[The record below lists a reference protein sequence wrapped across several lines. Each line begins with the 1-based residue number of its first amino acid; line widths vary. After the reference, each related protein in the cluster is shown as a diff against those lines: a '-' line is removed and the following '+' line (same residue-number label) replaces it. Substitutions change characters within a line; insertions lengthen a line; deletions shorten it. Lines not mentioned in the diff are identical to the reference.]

1 MALLEVI
8 PEKLAVMVV
17 DPTLIWEATATPWKP
32 AEVLMVATAVSDDFQ
47 RTVAVKFA
55 KLPSVYVPVAVYCSW
70 LPCMILKD
78 SGVTV
83 MDTNTGGVT
92 VNLAAVDLTPDKP
105 AVTVVVPSAT
115 DVASPVVL
123 TVATAVSDEAQ
134 ATDDDMSCI
143 DPSEKVPKAVNCCVL
158 PRGIDGAAGVMVI
171 DVRIA
176 AVTERVADEL
186 TESNVAAMS
195 VVPVLT
201 EVASP
206 LVAAALLIVAIAGF
220 DEDQVA
226 HVVKLCTV
234 LSARVPAAV
243 NFCVVPKAI
252 LAVIGL
258 IAIVVTGD
266 VARTAE
272 PVAPL

>member
-1 MALLEVI
+1 
-8 PEKLAVMVV
+8 
-17 DPTLIWEATATPWKP
+17 
-32 AEVLMVATAVSDDFQ
+32 
-47 RTVAVKFA
+47 
-55 KLPSVYVPVAVYCSW
+55 
-70 LPCMILKD
+70 
-78 SGVTV
+78 
-83 MDTNTGGVT
+83 MDTNSGGVT
-92 VNLAAVDLTPDKP
+92 VNVAVFDLTPDKP

-115 DVASPVVL
+115 DVASPVEL
-123 TVATAVSDEAQ
+123 MVATADLDEAQ
-134 ATDDDMSCI
+134 VTNDDMSCTE
-143 DPSEKVPKAVNCCVL
+143 PSEKVPMAVNCCVL
-158 PRGIDGAAGVMVI
+158 PRGINDAAGVMVI
-171 DVRIA
+171 DVSTA
-176 AVTERVADEL
+176 GVTERVADEL
-186 TESNVAAMS
+186 TESNVALMS

-206 LVAAALLIVAIAGF
+206 LVAASLLIVATDWF
-220 DEDQVA
+220 DDDQVA

-258 IAIVVTGD
+258 ITIVVTGD